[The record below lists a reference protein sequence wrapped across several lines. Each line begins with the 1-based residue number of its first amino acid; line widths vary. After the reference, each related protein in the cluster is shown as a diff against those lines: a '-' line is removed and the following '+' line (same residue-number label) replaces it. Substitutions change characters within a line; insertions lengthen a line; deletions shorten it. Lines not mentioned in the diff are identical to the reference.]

1 MIITPLVCDEADVV
15 FDVGP
20 DVVFDAEPSSTVCVV
35 TAPATAALVA
45 GTLVAVL
52 TTALGADVST
62 APPPVVVG
70 LDVVGATAGVGDS
83 VLAPVD
89 VGIDKVQTGT
99 NT

>member
-15 FDVGP
+15 FDVEP
-20 DVVFDAEPSSTVCVV
+20 DVVFDVEPSSTICAVPV
-35 TAPATAALVA
+35 PATAALVA

-52 TTALGADVST
+52 TTALRADVST
-62 APPPVVVG
+62 APPAVAAG
-70 LDVVGATAGVGDS
+70 LDVVRAAAGVGDS

-89 VGIDKVQTGT
+89 VGIDRVQTGT